1 MRSRLSVRQ
10 HARLTGF
17 VLTLG
22 AALAFPRAITAQP
35 QSPET
40 PRAAEVVERVP
51 LYFEPLPDGS
61 FLARRIG
68 RTIRISGADI
78 RIARTPASGVEAS
91 GPIGIRFAGA
101 RRGLSVEGISQQR
114 GRVNYLLGN
123 DAGKWRTNVRTY
135 ARAHPGSLSRD
146 RRRVLRGPGPVI
158 EGSDEGLGDDIDVR
172 QIAVSALNFSLMFTV
187 GVRGLA
193 RSVDAGRHWTRV
205 DVSAPSHEI
214 SDQSM

>member
-1 MRSRLSVRQ
+1 MRSRLSVRR

-78 RIARTPASGVEAS
+78 HISQTPASGVESS

-123 DAGKWRTNVRTY
+123 DPGKWRTNVRTY
-135 ARAHPGSLSRD
+135 ARASAISIQGSTSSTTGPDRTWSTTSPSSPARIRD
-146 RRRVLRGPGPVI
+146 RS
-158 EGSDEGLGDDIDVR
+158 GSPSPDH
-172 QIAVSALNFSLMFTV
+172 
-187 GVRGLA
+187 LA
-193 RSVDAGRHWTRV
+193 RRLR
-205 DVSAPSHEI
+205 
-214 SDQSM
+214 